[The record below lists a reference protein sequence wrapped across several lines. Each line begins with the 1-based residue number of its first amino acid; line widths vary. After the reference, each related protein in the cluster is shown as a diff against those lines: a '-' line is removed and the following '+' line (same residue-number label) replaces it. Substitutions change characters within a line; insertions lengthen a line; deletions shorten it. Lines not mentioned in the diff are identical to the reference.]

1 MRNPGI
7 TRDAAIKGGLWS
19 AVDRFGRQGV
29 QFVVQLVLARLLLPE
44 DFGLIAMVTVVVHI
58 ASVFVRAGFGAGII
72 QKEKLDQI
80 DASTAFWMNMGL
92 ALVVYLMLYMSAP
105 WIAAFYNEPD
115 LTLLTRVLALNLI
128 TGGINNI
135 QIALLQRNLQ
145 FKKIF
150 ISTLPG
156 TILSGIF
163 GVAAALAGWGAWA
176 LVVQMVS
183 GTVFNILLLWKIS
196 GWFPSFDFS
205 KPAALSLF
213 RFGSNVVG
221 VQFIEQFFRQ
231 LYTLVIGVIYSPATL
246 GFYNRAQALQQMPTM
261 TVTSIVNRVAL
272 PTFSRAQND
281 RDRMVRG
288 LRESIQLLSL
298 VVGPG
303 MVALAMLAE
312 PLVRVILTEKWL
324 PMVPYLQLFCI
335 IGFLEPRYRLIT
347 QALLACGRSDDA
359 LRLSIYRRL
368 LDLIALTFTFDQ
380 GLKWI
385 VIGQLVSFALGR
397 IVDEVIMRR
406 SLRYRLRDQ
415 VVDALPA
422 FVTSGVMAILLAL
435 TAFFLE
441 PKSSAYLPTAFLLGG
456 IGALIGMMA
465 FKRELT
471 QQVVYTLL
479 QGRDNHAE
487 KQS

>member
-1 MRNPGI
+1 MSRPEI
-7 TRDAAIKGGLWS
+7 SREAAIKGGLWS
-19 AVDRFGRQGV
+19 AIDRFGRQGV
-29 QFVVQLVLARLLLPE
+29 QFIVQLVLARLLLPE
-44 DFGLIAMVTVVVHI
+44 DFGLIAMVTVVVQI

-72 QKEKLDQI
+72 QKEKFNQI

-92 ALVVYLMLYMSAP
+92 ALVVYLILYAGAP
-105 WIAAFYNEPD
+105 WIATFYNEPD

-135 QIALLQRNLQ
+135 QISLLQRNLQ

-156 TILSGIF
+156 TILSGIL

-183 GTVFNILLLWKIS
+183 ATFFNIILLWKIS

-213 RFGSNVVG
+213 RIGSNVVG

-231 LYTLVIGVIYSPATL
+231 LYTLVIGAIYSPATL

-281 RDRMVRG
+281 RTRLVRG
-288 LRESIQLLSL
+288 LRESIQLFSL

-312 PLVRVILTEKWL
+312 PLVRLILTEKWV

-368 LDLIALTFTFDQ
+368 LDLIALTFTFDK
-380 GLKWI
+380 GLAWI
-385 VIGQLVSFALGR
+385 VAGQVASFALGR
-397 IVDEVIMRR
+397 IADEVVMRR
-406 SLRYRLRDQ
+406 SLCYRLRDQ
-415 VVDALPA
+415 LADFFPV
-422 FVTSGVMAILLAL
+422 FVTSGIMYVFIALTGLFMENRTLGFLCVSLLAMTL
-435 TAFFLE
+435 AFILG
-441 PKSSAYLPTAFLLGG
+441 LL
-456 IGALIGMMA
+456 I
-465 FKRELT
+465 FKRDLSR
-471 QQVVYTLL
+471 QIIRVV
-479 QGRDNHAE
+479 
-487 KQS
+487 QSRGAI